1 MPRGKKK
8 DPHMAVFVEL
18 RADASGTVGVHPHTR
33 TLLTRETLDGRL
45 CLTIPQSTS
54 DWPTGSYEVSV
65 DALRLSDD
73 LGDWLYQGSLVDR
86 EPLQDLPSVSGGPDS
101 VSLEILGRM
110 GLPVQCERHGDRV
123 HIQNEHTTVVGFA
136 DEWRL
141 PDNFEIPATAAK
153 VLSLGLTQAQLDS
166 GKFTAESGALRVE
179 TSATLIEPNS
189 QRAEVAAY
197 LTEQVT
203 SGPTVKA
210 RKVAVSLRK
219 VTGQVALEDLIYQ
232 VSGNKPSASVDAQE
246 LMRRC
251 DAIKDECRI
260 RYLEDWDLL
269 IVGHVLAPGWVLV
282 SLLHTEKKETEV
294 LDQPS
299 K

>member
-1 MPRGKKK
+1 
-8 DPHMAVFVEL
+8 
-18 RADASGTVGVHPHTR
+18 
-33 TLLTRETLDGRL
+33 
-45 CLTIPQSTS
+45 
-54 DWPTGSYEVSV
+54 
-65 DALRLSDD
+65 
-73 LGDWLYQGSLVDR
+73 
-86 EPLQDLPSVSGGPDS
+86 
-101 VSLEILGRM
+101 M
-110 GLPVQCERHGDRV
+110 GLPIQCERHGDRV

-141 PDNFEIPATAAK
+141 PDNFEIPETAAK
-153 VLSLGLTQAQLDS
+153 VLSLGLTQAQLDNTV
-166 GKFTAESGALRVE
+166 GKPPTFTAESGALRVE
-179 TSATLIEPNS
+179 TSAKLIEPNS

-197 LTEQVT
+197 LTEQAT

-219 VTGQVALEDLIYQ
+219 VTGQVALEDLICQ
-232 VSGNKPSASVDAQE
+232 VSGKKPSASVDAQE

-282 SLLHTEKKETEV
+282 SLLHTEKKEIEV

-299 K
+299 E